1 MIEYLKKITSKIVG
15 LFKQGLSP
23 KQLALSISIAIL
35 ISIFP
40 IFGITTIVLTCI
52 ALPLKLNL
60 PIAIA
65 LSYVVEPLKLLLL
78 IPFIN
83 LGANL
88 LRTEHTLITF
98 EAIKTSY
105 EADFF
110 NTLSFLSYELLC
122 GTIGWAI
129 TAIPFSI
136 VFYFLLKV
144 LLKFSSKQILQI
156 KPITNHNDT
165 HN

>member
-1 MIEYLKKITSKIVG
+1 MIEYLKKIRSKLVS

-23 KQLALSISIAIL
+23 KQLALSISISIL

-65 LSYVVEPLKLLLL
+65 LSYIVEPLKLLLM

-83 LGANL
+83 IGASLLG
-88 LRTEHTLITF
+88 TEHALITF

-105 EADFF
+105 QTDFF
-110 NTLSFLSYELLC
+110 KTLSFLSYELLC
-122 GTIGWAI
+122 GAIGWAI
-129 TAIPFSI
+129 TAIPFLI
-136 VFYFLLKV
+136 VFYLFLEMV
-144 LLKFSSKQILQI
+144 LKFSSKQISQMKLTT
-156 KPITNHNDT
+156 TNNDT
-165 HN
+165 NN